1 MAWAIMRR
9 RNFDRMNNYTLSICN
24 QTTGYEEISDDLA
37 DGIEDEVSAG
47 SAYEEEQEHRTLEDY

>member
-1 MAWAIMRR
+1 MRR